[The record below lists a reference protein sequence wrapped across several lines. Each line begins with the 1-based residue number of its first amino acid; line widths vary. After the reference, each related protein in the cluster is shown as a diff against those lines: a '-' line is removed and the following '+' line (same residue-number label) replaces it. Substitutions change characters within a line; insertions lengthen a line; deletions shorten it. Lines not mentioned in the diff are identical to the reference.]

1 MSHNNIKVAV
11 MFPGQGSQYVGM
23 GKKLYDS
30 SDFAKRTFKEA
41 NEILGFDLA
50 SICFDGKS
58 EDLTQTIHAQP
69 ALFVVSFIMYQL
81 YIKSQNI
88 SPSFFLGHSLGEIS
102 ALSCAAIISFS
113 DTINL
118 IKARSS
124 YMQKCCEKGFGSMIA
139 VIGQDLGIIKKCCQ
153 EVSDVYP
160 SVEISNYN
168 SPKQVVVSGKLE
180 PLEILKDKLKKK
192 GFLVL
197 PLHVSA
203 PFHSQFMKKA
213 AQKFKVELNKYKYND
228 INTPIISNVTAVPYL
243 NKNSIVNNLAEQIT
257 SPVIWTSSVEYVI
270 KNGANLLVEVGPKNV
285 LKNLA
290 KDICPLITA
299 ISLDYE
305 DDLNEWLQYSSAA
318 ISNK

>member
-1 MSHNNIKVAV
+1 MSRNNMKIAI

-23 GKKLYDS
+23 GKKIYDS
-30 SDFAKRTFKEA
+30 SDFAKSTFKLA

-50 SICFDGKS
+50 SICFDGES
-58 EDLTQTIHAQP
+58 ENLTQTIHAQP

-81 YIKSQNI
+81 YIKDKNI
-88 SPSFFLGHSLGEIS
+88 SPSFFLGHSLGEIT
-102 ALSCAAIISFS
+102 ALSCVDVIGFS
-113 DTINL
+113 DTLKL

-124 YMQKCCEKGFGSMIA
+124 YMQKCCKKDFGSMIA
-139 VIGQDLGIIKKCCQ
+139 VIGNNVEIIKKCCQ
-153 EVSDVYP
+153 EVSDVHP

-180 PLEILKDKLKKK
+180 SLEILKDKLKKK

-203 PFHSQFMKKA
+203 PFHSKFMKSA
-213 AQKFKVELNKYKYND
+213 AQEFKVELNKYKYND
-228 INTPIISNVTAVPYL
+228 INTPIISNVTATPYL
-243 NKNSIVNNLAEQIT
+243 NKNSIVNNLTEQIT
-257 SPVIWTSSVEYVI
+257 SPVMWTSSVEYAI

-290 KDICPLITA
+290 RDICPNIKTL
-299 ISLDYE
+299 SLDYK

-318 ISNK
+318 IGDK